1 MRRILDPDIIE
12 NDPNVNRTSAPL
24 PLHISCPSLTLVR
37 QLTSDC
43 CLQMDERDTTL
54 SQQYLMKVRDVLDDV
69 NFHEFLS
76 IVSSAKELKSPT
88 EVS

>member
-1 MRRILDPDIIE
+1 
-12 NDPNVNRTSAPL
+12 
-24 PLHISCPSLTLVR
+24 
-37 QLTSDC
+37 
-43 CLQMDERDTTL
+43 MDERDTTL

-88 EVS
+88 EVSRKHDVTRC